1 MATSSKAELRRCVGS
16 KTFGIAPH
24 AAPIAEFPSQPS
36 RKDGLGV
43 MCKRHW
49 SAYTNALRKAAAA
62 RKTAEREVVATP
74 APSDG
79 RATPPKAKR
88 ASREEAATP
97 KPARADAQ
105 RKAATGRARRS
116 PTGASA
122 DDVPASVARF
132 IESNG
137 GSLPIEPRAED

>member
-16 KTFGIAPH
+16 KTFGIVPH
-24 AAPIAEFPSQPS
+24 AAPIADFPSQPS

-43 MCKRHW
+43 MCRRHW

-62 RKTAEREVVATP
+62 RTTAEREVVAI
-74 APSDG
+74 APSDA

-88 ASREEAATP
+88 ASREEAA
-97 KPARADAQ
+97 A

-122 DDVPASVARF
+122 DDVPASVARL

-137 GSLPIEPRAED
+137 ASLPIEPRAED

>member
-1 MATSSKAELRRCVGS
+1 MATSNKAAELRRCVGS

-62 RKTAEREVVATP
+62 RTAVEREVVATP

-79 RATPPKAKR
+79 ERAQPKAKR
-88 ASREEAATP
+88 ASRGTAAAP
-97 KPARADAQ
+97 KPA
-105 RKAATGRARRS
+105 TGQARRS
-116 PTGASA
+116 PTAASA

-132 IESNG
+132 IESNAA
-137 GSLPIEPRAED
+137 SLPIEPRAGNGVEPIG

>member
-1 MATSSKAELRRCVGS
+1 MATSKKAELRRCVGS
-16 KTFGIAPH
+16 KTFGIVPH

-62 RKTAEREVVATP
+62 RKTAEREVVPT

-79 RATPPKAKR
+79 EAMTPKAKR
-88 ASREEAATP
+88 ASREEAAAP
-97 KPARADAQ
+97 
-105 RKAATGRARRS
+105 KAATGQARRS
-116 PTGASA
+116 PTAASA

-137 GSLPIEPRAED
+137 GSLSIEPRAAD